1 MHIMNDGY
9 IKFSKKNEKKV
20 VNLLLSNGA
29 GDLFGIEKGDT
40 FAPDKNG
47 DVAIYIEPDFVY
59 GDIESRLS
67 KLTAILK
74 DNGFLI
80 NGEIKYYGDCEGR
93 YIIENGNFCAE
104 TPVYISDLSDEEI
117 MREVARRGLSISNGK
132 DFEPDQDNDSDLEY

>member
-67 KLTAILK
+67 ELTAILK
-74 DNGFLI
+74 DNGFLV
-80 NGEIKYYGDCEGR
+80 NGEIK
-93 YIIENGNFCAE
+93 
-104 TPVYISDLSDEEI
+104 
-117 MREVARRGLSISNGK
+117 
-132 DFEPDQDNDSDLEY
+132 